1 MILAQVVV
9 ELRHSQPLKLFRPY
23 EELYRS
29 ITGKELPEKEIALPG
44 FMLNV
49 NEKRMRVVVDPGH
62 TSVVLGDTPNIGY
75 CVDNIMGLF
84 RKITELVEIPLLKR
98 LGIRSFWYEESRLDF
113 TSLVSAYKEIIYK
126 PIVFIEESVDV
137 GASFTLR
144 DGEYSVDVRFGPMEE
159 TQLTTMFVFKP
170 DKLPK
175 VASYLDVDYHYLVNE
190 RKIIDAMLHHF
201 VNAGLKSGV
210 EQSEKLNNI
219 LLRKE

>member
-1 MILAQVVV
+1 MILAQVIV

-49 NEKRMRVVVDPGH
+49 AEKKMRIVVEPGH
-62 TSVVLGDTPNIGY
+62 TSVVLGDVPNTGY

-84 RKITELVEIPLLKR
+84 RKITELVEMPLLKR
-98 LGIRSFWYEESRLDF
+98 LGIRSYWYQESRLDF
-113 TSLVSAYKEIIYK
+113 TSLVSVCKEIFYK
-126 PIVFIEESVDV
+126 PTIFVEESVDI
-137 GASFTLR
+137 GASFTLK
-144 DGEYSVDVRFGPMEE
+144 DGEYSINVHFGPMAES
-159 TQLTTMFVFKP
+159 QLMTMFIFKP

-175 VASYLDVDYHYLVNE
+175 VASYLDVDYYSLVNE
-190 RKIIDAMLHHF
+190 LNITDTILRQF

-210 EQSEKLNNI
+210 EQSEKLTNI